1 MSNNRSPHELNQTDR
16 SGHPSELHLFVPISP
31 WRTETLHETLY
42 DSCLL
47 PHQCLHFACIEPVY
61 NDPYTAVF
69 YWVSHVKQTS
79 SNLTHRSKSH
89 RLILL
94 LIAGIEPNPGPGTAY
109 PCGQCQKECKTDTHC
124 NACDNCDFWFHRCS
138 LNKSSSTIYL
148 IPPDD
153 TTPTLPDPVGN
164 TSTLSPVR
172 HKPSRTDA
180 NHPSTPTTPNTGQA
194 MTSSPAPQGP
204 NRAIQQNRFPPK
216 RALRILNANFQSIRK
231 RGDLLEALID
241 LTDPDIILGTE
252 TWLDGNVASTE
263 FLPDRMGYKV
273 ARKDM
278 PTNPHG
284 GVLIA
289 AKNEILM
296 TDIKTYSSE
305 MISATLSLDKGKKV
319 LVAVFYR
326 PPDNADQLYLEGA
339 KKDIADFCCSNIQA
353 PNSWRRF

>member
-1 MSNNRSPHELNQTDR
+1 M
-16 SGHPSELHLFVPISP
+16 
-31 WRTETLHETLY
+31 ETVHETVY

-69 YWVSHVKQTS
+69 FCVSHVKQTS
-79 SNLTHRSKSH
+79 SNLTYRSKSH
-89 RLILL
+89 FLILL
-94 LIAGIEPNPGPGTAY
+94 LVAGIEPNPGPGTAY
-109 PCGQCQKECKTDTHC
+109 PCGQCQKECKTEMHC
-124 NACDNCDFWFHRCS
+124 IACDNCDFWFHRWCVSMSAVEYHRLGASVEDWICPRCSS

-153 TTPTLPDPVGN
+153 TTPTLRDPTGD

-172 HKPSRTDA
+172 HQPSRTDT
-180 NHPSTPTTPNTGQA
+180 NHPSTLTTPNTGLS
-194 MTSSPAPQGP
+194 MTSSPAPPGP
-204 NRAIQQNRFPPK
+204 NRATQQNRFPQK
-216 RALRILNANFQSIRK
+216 RALKILNVNFQSIGK
-231 RGDLLEALID
+231 KGDLLEAMID
-241 LTDPDIILGTE
+241 VTDPDIILGTE

-273 ARKDM
+273 ARKDR
-278 PTNPHG
+278 PTDPHG
-284 GVLIA
+284 VVLIA

-305 MISATLSLDKGKKV
+305 IISATLSLDKGKKV

-326 PPDNADQLYLEGA
+326 PPDNSD
-339 KKDIADFCCSNIQA
+339 
-353 PNSWRRF
+353 